1 MKTIYVKYCSPEDV
15 YGDVRGITDEEIKAY
30 CFRVAEY
37 QTEAAA
43 LERYANTHATWST
56 LLEKDTDVKEWI
68 NKAYEHIKARDT
80 EWLEHNFT

>member
-1 MKTIYVKYCSPEDV
+1 MKTIYVKYIAPEDV
-15 YGDVRGITDEEIKAY
+15 VGQTNGLSEKEIKQY
-30 CFRVAEY
+30 CFRVIEY
-37 QTEAAA
+37 ETELIA

-56 LLEKDTDVKEWI
+56 LLEKGTDVKEWI